1 MLVTGIIITYLRCDE
16 SLGLD
21 ELYTV
26 DPPQNLEKSLRE
38 LYQILPL
45 DREKHYVCWL
55 RKKTRTRR
63 TVGIFRTNGYRD
75 TTSSQALNA
84 PRASCWFSEA
94 GSDLRLIRI
103 YLLKPGL

>member
-63 TVGIFRTNGYRD
+63 RWH
-75 TTSSQALNA
+75 L
-84 PRASCWFSEA
+84 
-94 GSDLRLIRI
+94 SDKWLPGHNIV
-103 YLLKPGL
+103 PGLECS